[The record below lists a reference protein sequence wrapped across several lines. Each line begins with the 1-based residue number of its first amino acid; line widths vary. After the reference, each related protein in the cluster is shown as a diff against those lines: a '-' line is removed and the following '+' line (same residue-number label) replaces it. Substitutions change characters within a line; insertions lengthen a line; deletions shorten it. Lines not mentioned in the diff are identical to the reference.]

1 MDDPKNTTYHRI
13 LRVSALVLAL
23 VLIFESGLLFKST
36 QTLAVNTHQYLA
48 GAVGMSA
55 SVQPTELN
63 QYTAALTQKE
73 RELQERE
80 AALAQREISVGLS
93 TETGD
98 NATATYVL
106 SSILFI
112 LLVLILL
119 NYALDYLR
127 TRERRDMQTV

>member
-1 MDDPKNTTYHRI
+1 MRDPKNTTYHRI
-13 LRVSALVLAL
+13 LRVSALVFAM
-23 VLIFESGLLFKST
+23 VLIFESGLLVKST
-36 QTLAVNTHQYLA
+36 QTLAINTHQYLA

-93 TETGD
+93 TETSD